1 MEKIRLQG
9 EGMVDAI
16 LAKDIKVGDILCWNY
31 GYTSTVQQIVKETPK
46 QIVIKTLSDDGF
58 LHERRLG
65 KSRLVG
71 IKKRN
76 NQYEH
81 L

>member
-9 EGMVDAI
+9 VGMVDAI
-16 LAKDIKVGDILCWNY
+16 LAQDIQVGDVLCWNY

-46 QIVIKTLSDDGF
+46 QIVIQERCSDGNLYD
-58 LHERRLG
+58 RRLA

-71 IKKRN
+71 IKTSSK
-76 NQYEH
+76 
-81 L
+81 